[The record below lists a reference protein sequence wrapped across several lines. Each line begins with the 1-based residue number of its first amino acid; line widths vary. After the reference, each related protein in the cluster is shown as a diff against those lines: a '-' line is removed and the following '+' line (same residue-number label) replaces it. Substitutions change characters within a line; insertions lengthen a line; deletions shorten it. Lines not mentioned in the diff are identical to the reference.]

1 MKMLLVS
8 VCVFTPLQTMA
19 DWMPEPVPE
28 SEIWDCVT
36 RSGSDWHAGAQC
48 IGTFSNACIE
58 SSGAYDSIAV
68 SQCKD
73 AEMQGWDAI
82 LNTAYNSLRADL
94 SAPDI
99 LPIAA
104 EALKD
109 AQRAWII
116 FRDAECVSRGNLT
129 TGTGHFED
137 GADCL
142 LRVTATRAL
151 DLIGYGGT
159 Q

>member
-1 MKMLLVS
+1 MKEILVAA
-8 VCVFTPLQTMA
+8 CLMMPAQAGA
-19 DWMPEPVPE
+19 DWAPEPVTE
-28 SEIWDCVT
+28 NEVWDCVNQ
-36 RSGSDWHAGAQC
+36 SGSDWHAGASC

-58 SSGAYDSIAV
+58 SSGTYDSMTVA
-68 SQCKD
+68 QCRD
-73 AEMQGWDAI
+73 VETQGWDAV
-82 LNTAYNSLRADL
+82 LNTAYTSLQADL
-94 SAPDI
+94 SAPEM

-109 AQRAWII
+109 AQRAWIT
-116 FRDAECVSRGNLT
+116 FRDAECLSRGNLT

-137 GADCL
+137 GAECL